1 MSRWQIMPL
10 TPTGFGDS
18 PYASPSA
25 FAGNPNLISLEWL
38 AGDGLLS
45 FDDLA
50 PFHQL
55 PTDRVDFSSLVPM
68 RRRALDVAYRNW
80 RSHGG
85 EDSDD
90 FLAFIE
96 AEATWLDDFCLYSA
110 ISDENHGQS
119 WSAWDPALRGRDAN
133 ALQSARAR
141 LDDGWCFHAFLQ
153 YRFRQQWL
161 ELKRYANQR
170 GIQIIGDIPIFV
182 AYDSSDVWANQML
195 FQLDCDG
202 RSKTVAGVPPDY
214 FAEDG
219 QLWGNPAYDW
229 DAVRG
234 TGFRWWIERIRNT
247 FELVDIARVDHF
259 RGLVA
264 SWNVPADADTA
275 RDGRWV
281 HGPGKELFEAIS
293 VALGDVKIVV
303 EDLGIITPDV
313 HLLRRE
319 LGFPGMKVLQ
329 FAFDGDPKNAYLPHS
344 FDSTSVVFTGT
355 HDNNTT
361 LGWFH
366 NDLGWE
372 GQERVRAYLGR
383 DGADIAWDLIRLGFS
398 SVADLAVVPLQDV
411 MRLGSEARMNVPGA
425 PLGNWSWR
433 FDEHQLDSGLAV
445 GLRQFA
451 TLYDRIPAATRTQ
464 GFDPFDYTAPGTAH
478 PLHQE

>member
-38 AGDGLLS
+38 AGDGLLAPE
-45 FDDLA
+45 DLI

-55 PTDRVDFSSLVPM
+55 PAERVDFSALVPM
-68 RRRALDVAYRNW
+68 RRHALSTAFRTW
-80 RSHGG
+80 REHGG
-85 EDSDD
+85 DDSDD
-90 FLAFIE
+90 FLAFID
-96 AEATWLDDFCLYSA
+96 AESTWLDDFCLYSA
-110 ISDENHGQS
+110 ISDENDGRS
-119 WSAWDPALRGRDAN
+119 WSTWDDELRFRDAD
-133 ALQSARAR
+133 ALVSAKVR
-141 LDDGWCFHAFLQ
+141 LNDGWYFHAFLQ
-153 YRFRQQWL
+153 YRFRQQWQ

-170 GIQIIGDIPIFV
+170 GIEIIGDIPIFV

-195 FQLDCDG
+195 FQLDSEG
-202 RSKTVAGVPPDY
+202 RPHTVAGVPPDY
-214 FAEDG
+214 FSADG

-229 DAVRG
+229 DAVRR
-234 TGFRWWIERIRNT
+234 TGFRWWIERIRTT
-247 FELVDIARVDHF
+247 FQLVDIARVDHF

-264 SWNVPADADTA
+264 SWNVPADAETA

-281 HGPGKELFEAIS
+281 PGPGKELFEAIS

-329 FAFDGDPKNAYLPHS
+329 FAFDGDPKNAYLPHT
-344 FDSTSVVFTGT
+344 FDNTSVVFTGT
-355 HDNNTT
+355 HDNDTT

-366 NDLGWE
+366 NDLGWDA
-372 GQERVRAYLGR
+372 QERVRAYLGR
-383 DGADIAWDLIRLGFS
+383 DGSDIAWDLIRLGFS
-398 SVADLAVVPLQDV
+398 SVADLAIVPLQDV
-411 MRLGSEARMNVPGA
+411 LRLGSDARMNVPGA
-425 PLGNWSWR
+425 PMGNWSWR
-433 FDEHQLDSGLAV
+433 FTEHQLDAGHAA
-445 GLRQFA
+445 GIRQFA
-451 TLYDRIPAATRTQ
+451 ALYDRIPSASRTQ